1 MQYLIDSLHVYQTF
15 DEIVRTTPSL
25 YTLNNTGMERVD
37 AIQKDIQWLLQFD
50 STLYIPTVEEP
61 GKTYSAYLKT
71 LVLTNYPG
79 FICHFYNQY
88 FAHTAGGMRIGL
100 NIADK
105 LLGGKKLHFYTWIPN
120 SHNIPTATSNTTS
133 ISTTTSNTT
142 SISTTTTT
150 TTSTDNIELNY
161 INELKL
167 QLQQRID
174 AIAVDWTL
182 EQRQSCRNETA
193 NCFYYGQKLLSHL
206 RGVEHRSA

>member
-1 MQYLIDSLHVYQTF
+1 MQYLVDSLHVYQTF

-37 AIQKDIQWLLQFD
+37 AIQKDIQWLLEFD
-50 STLYIPTVEEP
+50 STLYIPTVAEP

-105 LLGGKKLHFYTWIPN
+105 LLGGKKLHFYTWLPN
-120 SHNIPTATSNTTS
+120 SHTIP
-133 ISTTTSNTT
+133 TTTSNTT
-142 SISTTTTT
+142 SISTTPPTTST
-150 TTSTDNIELNY
+150 TITTSTDNIELNY

-174 AIAVDWTL
+174 AIAVHWTL

>member
-37 AIQKDIQWLLQFD
+37 AIQKDIQWLLEFD
-50 STLYIPTVEEP
+50 STLHIPTVAEP
-61 GKTYSAYLKT
+61 GKNYSAYLKT

-120 SHNIPTATSNTTS
+120 SHNIPT
-133 ISTTTSNTT
+133 TTSNTT
-142 SISTTTTT
+142 SISTTTPS
-150 TTSTDNIELNY
+150 TTSTTSTENIELNY

-174 AIAVDWTL
+174 AIAVHWTL

>member
-37 AIQKDIQWLLQFD
+37 AIQKDIQWLLEFD
-50 STLYIPTVEEP
+50 STLHIPTVAEP
-61 GKTYSAYLKT
+61 GKNYSAYLKT

-120 SHNIPTATSNTTS
+120 SHNIPT
-133 ISTTTSNTT
+133 TTSNTT
-142 SISTTTTT
+142 SISTTTPS

-174 AIAVDWTL
+174 AIAVHWTL